1 MNSFDRVTII
11 GVGLLGGSLAKVL
24 RKLGLAKSLVG
35 YGRNKANLEEAKSLG
50 IIDEVALDMQS
61 AVQDADLMVLCS
73 PVRAIG
79 QLVREMAPHIKPG
92 CLVTDV
98 GSVKESLVQEVEAL
112 IPDGVFFVGAHPIAG
127 GEKSGFRV
135 STDTLYKGARCIV
148 TPTDK
153 TDASALKRI
162 VELWDT
168 VGMRVSIMDAK
179 EHDFIFGAVSHLP
192 HVLIYALMNTI
203 GSLQSDNHDEITSFS
218 GGGLKDITRIAGG
231 DPVMWRDICLSNKES
246 VLHCL
251 DRFQETLDHL
261 RSGIEQGNG
270 ELLTREFE
278 TANKHRLNLTG
289 NA

>member
-1 MNSFDRVTII
+1 M
-11 GVGLLGGSLAKVL
+11 
-24 RKLGLAKSLVG
+24 
-35 YGRNKANLEEAKSLG
+35 
-50 IIDEVALDMQS
+50 
-61 AVQDADLMVLCS
+61 
-73 PVRAIG
+73 
-79 QLVREMAPHIKPG
+79 
-92 CLVTDV
+92 
-98 GSVKESLVQEVEAL
+98 
-112 IPDGVFFVGAHPIAG
+112 
-127 GEKSGFRV
+127 SGFRL
-135 STDTLYKGARCIV
+135 SSDTLFDGARCII

-153 TDASALKRI
+153 TDPEALKRAI
-162 VELWDT
+162 ELWKT
-168 VGMRVSIMDAK
+168 IGMQVSLMDAK